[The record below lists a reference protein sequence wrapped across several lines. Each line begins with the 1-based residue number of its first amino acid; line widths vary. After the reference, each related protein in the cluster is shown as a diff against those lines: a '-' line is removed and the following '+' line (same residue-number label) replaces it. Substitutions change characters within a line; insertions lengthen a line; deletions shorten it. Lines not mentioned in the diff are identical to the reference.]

1 MADASTS
8 SCDKV
13 MDLKSNAEASER
25 GEKFWNSSTV
35 ALKFDV
41 EVDWQKRVRKAK
53 GKPNYGMGLMDALL
67 EEVVGNKIE
76 LAGPLIDFYLRQIG
90 QVMKNKLCRSKA
102 TGLVNAF
109 TIAIPWAIFRHI
121 LVLFRGYGGDVQTKQ
136 KGSAIKHYV
145 TIQSMETAEKLFS
158 PARFSGESMLA
169 YRHFKKAPS
178 TTPGE
183 KQVSVYDGRSIVAIT
198 ATTPL
203 CLDYNMSKEV
213 VTVSLYVQ
221 RYTRDNFVIDST
233 LQAHMNQNV

>member
-1 MADASTS
+1 
-8 SCDKV
+8 
-13 MDLKSNAEASER
+13 
-25 GEKFWNSSTV
+25 
-35 ALKFDV
+35 
-41 EVDWQKRVRKAK
+41 
-53 GKPNYGMGLMDALL
+53 MGLMDALL

-76 LAGPLIDFYLRQIG
+76 LAGPLIDFYLWQIG

-121 LVLFRGYGGDVQTKQ
+121 LVVGGDVQTKQ

-158 PARFSGESMLA
+158 PARFSGETMLA

>member
-1 MADASTS
+1 
-8 SCDKV
+8 
-13 MDLKSNAEASER
+13 
-25 GEKFWNSSTV
+25 
-35 ALKFDV
+35 
-41 EVDWQKRVRKAK
+41 
-53 GKPNYGMGLMDALL
+53 MDALL

-121 LVLFRGYGGDVQTKQ
+121 LVVGGDVQTKQ

-158 PARFSGESMLA
+158 PARFSGETMLA

>member
-121 LVLFRGYGGDVQTKQ
+121 LVVGGDVQTKQ